1 MIKHVVH
8 TSIAVGAVAV
18 TLAAAIAGAPAFL
31 HAHHPSKLIISRAT
45 TYIASPLS
53 KDGLPDYKL
62 ALKQYLMK
70 GVTPENNAAV
80 PAIEIAM
87 QGFHEMGDGPRVHYR
102 KMGADQLKLL
112 GVTPPRNKIPRID
125 FIGQFFK
132 EHPPQGYKLPKT
144 KTVFEGGPAYFA
156 MKQLE
161 VGYALDSPW
170 RSSQCFLLSTA
181 MQQNKA
187 ATELLRKASLLPRF
201 YSPMVRHS
209 KRFKG
214 PVAWYMPTDY
224 ILTTGG
230 LCLACHATLELGRG
244 HPDKCW
250 NDVMAV
256 TRLAELAYQGSDGI
270 SGSAADRL
278 LRISLYVD
286 RTLLGQIRGHPQRL
300 ARVWKVIH
308 ALRLPPPLRQRY
320 IHTSRLQALAVL
332 LSCYQHPQAPPLQP
346 LVQTLSKKTLPMD
359 IIEHPPLGI
368 DWNWQFSNLNRT
380 FDRLRVLAR
389 APVYSNAGLRL
400 RATEDVW
407 HRASH
412 YIDVLGGW
420 NPGAAR
426 DIPTALKHRLAK
438 KLSLNIRYHNM
449 VLLATN
455 YIVSGEAP
463 GTYGVIRYLTLVKIA
478 YALEMYRS
486 AHGHYPATL
495 AALSPAFFK
504 HPPMDPFTGRAPV
517 YIRANNGY
525 ALALSQENLHSGW
538 VPPNF
543 GPSRIIMPPP
553 PPRKW
558 QKGPFP

>member
-8 TSIAVGAVAV
+8 TFIAVGAAV
-18 TLAAAIAGAPAFL
+18 MLAAAIAAAPAL
-31 HAHHPSKLIISRAT
+31 LQAHHSSKLIISRAT
-45 TYIASPLS
+45 TYITSPLG

-368 DWNWQFSNLNRT
+368 DWNWQFSDLNRT
-380 FDRLRVLAR
+380 FNRLRVMAR
-389 APVYSNAGLRL
+389 APVYSGAGLRL
-400 RATEDVW
+400 RAYENRWRSASDYIGVVW
-407 HRASH
+407 NR
-412 YIDVLGGW
+412 I
-420 NPGAAR
+420 PGVAAR
-426 DIPTALKHRLAK
+426 VPTSVKHLLAK
-438 KLSLNIRYHNM
+438 KLPLNIRYHNM
-449 VLLATN
+449 LLLATN

-463 GTYGVIRYLTLVKIA
+463 YPELVMRSLMLVKIA
-478 YALEMYRS
+478 YALEMYRH
-486 AHGHYPATL
+486 AHGHYPGTL
-495 AALSPAFFK
+495 ASLSPGFFK
-504 HPPMDPFTGRAPV
+504 RPPVDPATGKPPLYTRTRAGYRLAEAQGPLHPRW
-517 YIRANNGY
+517 
-525 ALALSQENLHSGW
+525 L
-538 VPPNF
+538 PPSF
-543 GPSRIIMPPP
+543 GLTRIIMPPP